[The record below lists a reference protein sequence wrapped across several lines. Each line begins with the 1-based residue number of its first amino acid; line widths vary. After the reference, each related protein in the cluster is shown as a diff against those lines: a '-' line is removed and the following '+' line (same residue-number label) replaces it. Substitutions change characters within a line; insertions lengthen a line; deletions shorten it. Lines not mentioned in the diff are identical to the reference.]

1 MEARM
6 RDEATLAVR
15 RLNISEGSLPPGLV
29 LFDPGWHAGIIGLVA
44 SRMKERLNRP
54 VVAFAPAGEDEL
66 RGSARSVEG
75 VHVRDALEAIATRHP
90 ELIERFGGHAM
101 AAGLTL
107 RPGMLSRFAEAF
119 AEEVGRQ
126 LTPEQM
132 QGVLVTDGELAA
144 AEITLETARALES
157 GGPWGQGFP
166 EPLFEGEFEIVD
178 TRLVGERH
186 LKLWVRPTPA
196 SHPVEAIAFGHC
208 QCRRQNFR
216 TDMNMCRQI
225 GVAHRD
231 GGNQIA
237 VQQSGT
243 EERQSLG
250 RTDDR
255 RFAGTAG
262 GARKLRIWR
271 GLVAEVSCER
281 T

>member
-1 MEARM
+1 
-6 RDEATLAVR
+6 
-15 RLNISEGSLPPGLV
+15 
-29 LFDPGWHAGIIGLVA
+29 
-44 SRMKERLNRP
+44 MKERLNRP

-166 EPLFEGEFEIVD
+166 EPLFEGEFEIVE

-186 LKLWVRPTPA
+186 LKLWVRPEPA
-196 SHPVEAIAFGHC
+196 SHPVEAIAFGHFDESGAA
-208 QCRRQNFR
+208 RPR
-216 TDMNMCRQI
+216 TGTR
-225 GVAHRD
+225 VRLAYRL
-231 GGNQIA
+231 
-237 VQQSGT
+237 QSTTFG
-243 EERQSLG
+243 
-250 RTDDR
+250 
-255 RFAGTAG
+255 GTA
-262 GARKLRIWR
+262 R
-271 GLVAEVSCER
+271 AEMLAEYVQSCE
-281 T
+281 